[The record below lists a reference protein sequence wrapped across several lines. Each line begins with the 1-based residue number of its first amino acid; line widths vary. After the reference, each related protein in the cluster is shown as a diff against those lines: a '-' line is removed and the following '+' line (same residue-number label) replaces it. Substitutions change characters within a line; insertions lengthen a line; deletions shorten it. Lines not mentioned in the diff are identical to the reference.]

1 MIRWLKRELPRIIPV
16 FLFFLIFFTVI
27 NWTETYL
34 FEQAGITP
42 FKFAEIAVSALL
54 IAKIVLVANLL
65 PFIAL
70 FQKKPLIYSILWKTF
85 IYWTLLILVRIGIR
99 IISDWGI
106 THADLHAMH
115 WNLFISIQAFY
126 FLLLFVFV
134 SFQELAFKIGPAKM
148 RLIFFG
154 F

>member
-1 MIRWLKRELPRIIPV
+1 MCLHGYRARCPSFYSYFIRRSCRYCNGIFYVDFMIRWLKRELPRIIPV

-70 FQKKPLIYSILWKTF
+70 FQKKPHIYSILWKTF
-85 IYWTLLILVRIGIR
+85 IYWTLLI
-99 IISDWGI
+99 
-106 THADLHAMH
+106 
-115 WNLFISIQAFY
+115 
-126 FLLLFVFV
+126 
-134 SFQELAFKIGPAKM
+134 
-148 RLIFFG
+148 
-154 F
+154 